1 MSSEVSII
9 GAGNLTVSLLN
20 GIEKIKHTYKIN
32 VIDID
37 KKKRSVVK
45 KFNINFFSSYTNVLS
60 KSDLIILMVK
70 PNNYKD
76 VIDSINP
83 FISDSSIVLSFMAGV
98 STEKIKNQMD
108 VNVPVVRCMT
118 NITISNDKS
127 YIFYFMKSF
136 NKHINIK
143 LNKFFSKFS
152 KLKKCKSEEEIDK
165 ITALYGSGPAYY
177 VYFNQIIR
185 DSFTKMGYKEKEA
198 IDYTNDLISGSA
210 NIIKDNKRSDD
221 LIDKIA
227 SKGGTTQAALLEL
240 NNNKLNNIISKSIV
254 KAYKK
259 SKNILKK

>member
-1 MSSEVSII
+1 MSREVSII
-9 GAGNLTVSLLN
+9 GAGNLTTSFLS
-20 GIEKIKHTYKIN
+20 GIEQTKHPYKIN
-32 VIDID
+32 VIDTD
-37 KKKRSVVK
+37 KKKRIIQK
-45 KFNINFFSSYTNVLS
+45 KFNVNFYSSFTNVIC

-70 PNNYKD
+70 PNNYLD
-76 VIDSINP
+76 VLDCINP
-83 FISDSSIVLSFMAGV
+83 FMTDKSVVLSFMAGI
-98 STEKIKNQMD
+98 STKKIKKHID

-118 NITISNDKS
+118 NITISTDRS
-127 YIFYFMKSF
+127 YIFYFMESF
-136 NKHINIK
+136 NKK
-143 LNKFFSKFS
+143 LDESLNKFFNKFS
-152 KLKKCKSEEEIDK
+152 KLRKCKSEEEIDK

-185 DSFTKMGYKEKEA
+185 DSFIKMGYKEKEA

-210 NIIKDNKRSDD
+210 NIIKLNKISSN

-240 NNNKLNNIISKSIV
+240 KNNKLNSIISKSIV